1 MDRESFKATLPA
13 YLFWSSWRR
22 QTNVERWN
30 LQERRVLDDGSKLAL
45 HRRHNF
51 TAAPESIGVGWVGGW
66 DSFVSAALRC
76 VRALLPGRERE
87 RERERE
93 EEDGRR
99 LGIALCSALLVGRA
113 LSFGLLSLCGLNQN
127 RAGPLVSHS
136 LRFFSSFLLPAHPL
150 VAPAQQGR
158 DGAQRRRLLIARSP
172 AASSTSTASA
182 LPQDLEDY
190 APAHDADADPIPF
203 PK

>member
-87 RERERE
+87 RERERKKM
-93 EEDGRR
+93 EEDWG
-99 LGIALCSALLVGRA
+99 LLSALLCSAGGPHTCFWSVG
-113 LSFGLLSLCGLNQN
+113 
-127 RAGPLVSHS
+127 
-136 LRFFSSFLLPAHPL
+136 
-150 VAPAQQGR
+150 
-158 DGAQRRRLLIARSP
+158 
-172 AASSTSTASA
+172 
-182 LPQDLEDY
+182 
-190 APAHDADADPIPF
+190 
-203 PK
+203 